1 MEPELRQRGRR
12 KHAVGRTM
20 MKRLFYIL
28 LAVEAVLAVC
38 AWRHAISG
46 NAAVLLLALNTV
58 LLIFSA
64 KRWLSTPSCCR

>member
-1 MEPELRQRGRR
+1 
-12 KHAVGRTM
+12 

-28 LAVEAVLAVC
+28 LAVEVVLAVC

-46 NAAVLLLALNTV
+46 NAAVLLLTGNTV

>member
-1 MEPELRQRGRR
+1 
-12 KHAVGRTM
+12 M

-28 LAVEAVLAVC
+28 LAVEVVLAVC

>member
-1 MEPELRQRGRR
+1 VEPELRQRRRR
-12 KHAVGRTM
+12 KHAVVRS

-28 LAVEAVLAVC
+28 LAVEVVLGVC

-46 NAAVLLLALNTV
+46 NATVLLLAANTV